1 MCSLEHSHDPVVQR
15 SDSGFSLLEVIVAL
29 GILAVGVGAAISLF
43 TAGTAAHSRAID
55 RLKAIEIS
63 ESVFAAIEGAL
74 RDGANIEDIQ
84 TSDLI
89 PSVLKSWPGVK
100 SEIAFSTI
108 PKPDFVDEVVIRL
121 SIRWISRGQQAE
133 EKFEQIIARSRS
145 VRLLP
150 E

>member
-1 MCSLEHSHDPVVQR
+1 MCSFEHTHDPIVQR

-63 ESVFAAIEGAL
+63 ESVFAAI
-74 RDGANIEDIQ
+74 
-84 TSDLI
+84 
-89 PSVLKSWPGVK
+89 VLESWPGVK
-100 SEIAFSTI
+100 VEIAFSTI

>member
-1 MCSLEHSHDPVVQR
+1 MCSFEHTYDPIVQR

-89 PSVLKSWPGVK
+89 PSVLESWPGVK
-100 SEIAFSTI
+100 VEIAFSTI

-121 SIRWISRGQQAE
+121 GIRWISRGQQAE